1 VNDIAARISVKVKPR
16 ASRDMVE
23 GWVGEALVVRLTS
36 PPVDGA
42 ANSALIR
49 ILAKK
54 TGVPRSRI
62 TIVSGGK
69 GRSKVLEFE
78 GIDLDDLRE
87 RLR

>member
-1 VNDIAARISVKVKPR
+1 
-16 ASRDMVE
+16 MVE

-54 TGVPRSRI
+54 TGVPGSRI